1 MRPGELP
8 ATLVFSDLAIK
19 KALVQDT
26 SLEGL
31 RPAYKRQYFNEDESL
46 A

>member
-1 MRPGELP
+1 MRTGEHP
-8 ATLVFSDLAIK
+8 ATLVFSDLAIRGGPG
-19 KALVQDT
+19 AGT

-31 RPAYKRQYFNEDESL
+31 RPVYKRQYFNEDESL